1 MHQQTPKR
9 LKQMDASER
18 KKEVDELIFLDE
30 AKRLVDKEEIVKVAK
45 ILVAQKEQVLSK
57 SRFRK
62 ALRS

>member
-1 MHQQTPKR
+1 
-9 LKQMDASER
+9 MD
-18 KKEVDELIFLDE
+18 EVKFTESQLQSAQDSI
-30 AKRLVDKEEIVKVAK
+30 DKYIETYTKPEEVIRVAK

>member
-1 MHQQTPKR
+1 
-9 LKQMDASER
+9 MD
-18 KKEVDELIFLDE
+18 EVKFTESQLRSAQESI
-30 AKRLVDKEEIVKVAK
+30 DKYVETYTKPEEVIRITK

>member
-1 MHQQTPKR
+1 
-9 LKQMDASER
+9 MDSSER
-18 KKEVDELIFLDE
+18 KKEVDELVLLDE
-30 AKRLVDKEEIVKVAK
+30 AKRLVDREEIVKVAK